1 MKIAVPTSFK
11 MTCINADTPHMAS
24 LFCFNCNKFTCDNCN
39 TQIHDASKK
48 HDVKSIF
55 DLYATMIMTVCLNCK
70 NASEINEVT
79 KMNCNKQFE
88 DDFVK
93 ELEVLKTNVKVNNLS
108 TLLKE
113 MSDLYDNI
121 FKEAIYFK
129 LVNKIK
135 EFNKKFRNIF
145 NSVEL
150 LKADTLITK
159 IKSIKDVSKTQSIN
173 EDGNVKSLVKK
184 FTQGT
189 AKVVNTKKMEIVQS
203 ISKKILDYV
212 KIYDKPQ
219 SNQQSNIKST
229 FESTVISQKK
239 AEEKKP
245 EMENSNCSST
255 IIMKSSTMTESTEG
269 NNENSQSQVMESI
282 NKSQEKENSTH
293 ITTETKEQ
301 ITEGVQ
307 GETIK
312 EEQTTKEEI
321 TNKEEI
327 TTPTETYSDQRN

>member
-129 LVNKIK
+129 LANKIK
-135 EFNKKFRNIF
+135 EFNRKFWNIF
-145 NSVEL
+145 NDDGGL

-184 FTQGT
+184 LTQGT
-189 AKVVNTKKMEIVQS
+189 TKVVNTKKVEIVQS
-203 ISKKILDYV
+203 ITKNILDRV
-212 KIYDKPQ
+212 KMFDKPK
-219 SNQQSNIKST
+219 SNQQSNIKS
-229 FESTVISQKK
+229 I
-239 AEEKKP
+239 
-245 EMENSNCSST
+245 
-255 IIMKSSTMTESTEG
+255 
-269 NNENSQSQVMESI
+269 
-282 NKSQEKENSTH
+282 
-293 ITTETKEQ
+293 
-301 ITEGVQ
+301 
-307 GETIK
+307 
-312 EEQTTKEEI
+312 
-321 TNKEEI
+321 
-327 TTPTETYSDQRN
+327 